1 MDSLF
6 SYPNFDWDKTVIISA
21 VDNSSSVNTNN
32 KKKIIL
38 VIGKG
43 PTQGLDDTTIMA
55 GGKYTNNV
63 SRKEMKFCL
72 SLHYTGKNNFLFV
85 NATKKHQFR

>member
-1 MDSLF
+1 MIWFLDSLF
-6 SYPNFDWDKTVIISA
+6 SYPNFDWDKTVIIFA

-43 PTQGLDDTTIMA
+43 PTQGLDDTTIMT

-63 SRKEMKFCL
+63 SR
-72 SLHYTGKNNFLFV
+72 
-85 NATKKHQFR
+85 

>member
-1 MDSLF
+1 MELLTKNSAPEKYSYSGYEIRYYSLSLF
-6 SYPNFDWDKTVIISA
+6 SYPNFDWDKTVIIFA

-63 SRKEMKFCL
+63 SR
-72 SLHYTGKNNFLFV
+72 
-85 NATKKHQFR
+85 

>member
-1 MDSLF
+1 MIWFLDSLF
-6 SYPNFDWDKTVIISA
+6 SYPNFDWDKTVIIFA

-43 PTQGLDDTTIMA
+43 PTQGLDDTTIME

-63 SRKEMKFCL
+63 SR
-72 SLHYTGKNNFLFV
+72 
-85 NATKKHQFR
+85 

>member
-1 MDSLF
+1 MIWFLDSLF
-6 SYPNFDWDKTVIISA
+6 SYPNFDWDKTVIIFA

-55 GGKYTNNV
+55 GGKYINNV
-63 SRKEMKFCL
+63 SR
-72 SLHYTGKNNFLFV
+72 
-85 NATKKHQFR
+85 